1 MNPIKL
7 LTLGALGTLALALGA
22 CATQPTPAGDK
33 VAEQEQCI
41 RETGTRIERE
51 QGKCQ
56 NVPGHAYSREDIERT
71 GGVRTSD
78 ALKRLGVR

>member
-1 MNPIKL
+1 MNLIKL
-7 LTLGALGTLALALGA
+7 LTLGTLALALGA
-22 CATQPTPAGDK
+22 CATQPTPAEDK
-33 VAEQEQCI
+33 VAQQEQCI
-41 RETGTRIERE
+41 RETGTRIELE